1 MAESKIQ
8 DTNYYQVTGW
18 MLNRLGL
25 KGTALQVYAII
36 YGFSQDGESC
46 FSGSLQYLCDFT
58 GASRSTVIRVLKDLT
73 EQGFVLKTENVLNGV
88 QLNTYKA
95 VCQNDTPGVK
105 MTRGE
110 CQNDTG
116 GGVKMTRGGGVKMT
130 PNNKD
135 IDNKKDN
142 KEDKKEACPLPEH
155 IGSDLQAAFADW
167 LTYKAERKEGYT
179 PTGRKSLETEVL
191 NNAKKYGEAAVV
203 ALIRKCMAS
212 GWKGIIF
219 EKLQNQPKQYGKKE
233 IVPSWMQNDGNDFQ
247 KQFERNKR
255 SLEKSAETDPEL
267 KARVERLKQ
276 RIGGGGY
283 GQ

>member
-8 DTNYYQVTGW
+8 DSNYYQVSGW

-36 YGFSQDGESC
+36 YGFSQDGESS
-46 FSGSLQYLCDFT
+46 FSGSLQYLVDFT
-58 GASRSTVIRVLKDLT
+58 GASRSTVVRALKDLV
-73 EQGFVLKTENVLNGV
+73 ELGYVLKTENLLNGV

-95 VCQNDTPGVK
+95 VCHFDTPHIK

-110 CQNDTG
+110 CQNDMG

-135 IDNKKDN
+135 LDNKEDN
-142 KEDKKEACPLPEH
+142 KEDKKEPRPLPEQ
-155 IGSDLQAAFADW
+155 IGPDLQSAFADW

-179 PTGRKSLETEVL
+179 PTGRKSLETQTL
-191 NNAKKYGEAAVV
+191 NNVKQYGEAAV
-203 ALIRKCMAS
+203 ADLIRECMAS

-219 EKLQNQPKQYGKKE
+219 EKLKTNPQKYGSGVRNTDHEKGVIE
-233 IVPSWMQNDGNDFQ
+233 NL
-247 KQFERNKR
+247 ERMERYRDQLRAAANGPDARTK
-255 SLEKSAETDPEL
+255 AGEL
-267 KARVERLKQ
+267 
-276 RIGGGGY
+276 GGHY
-283 GQ
+283 GAPRRGS